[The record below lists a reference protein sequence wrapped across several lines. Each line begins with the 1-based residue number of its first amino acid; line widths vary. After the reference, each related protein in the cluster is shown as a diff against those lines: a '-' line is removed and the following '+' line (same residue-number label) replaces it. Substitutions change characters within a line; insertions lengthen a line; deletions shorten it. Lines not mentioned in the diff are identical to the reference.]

1 MQVTDALPITLGLG
15 FVLGMRHSLDADHLV
30 AVAAIAG
37 RERSIRSSYRVGL
50 FWGLGHSVALL
61 VASGFVLAL
70 RSAIPEGFSSTLE
83 TLVGVMLVA
92 LGTDLLVRIFRGRVR
107 KHVHE
112 SDPGSLRD
120 PKHHE
125 HEHFVPQSWGRP
137 FFVGLVHGLAGSGAL
152 TLLVLTTIV
161 SPWVGLFYVLLFGIG
176 TLAGMAAMS
185 TLLAL
190 PFALAAER
198 APALASAVQL
208 VAAIGSIGYGALY
221 AFQAMTS

>member
-37 RERSIRSSYRVGL
+37 RERSIRRSYRVGL
-50 FWGLGHSVALL
+50 FWGLGHSAALFL
-61 VASGFVLAL
+61 ASAFVLAV
-70 RSAIPEGFSSTLE
+70 RSRIPESFSSTLE
-83 TLVGVMLVA
+83 ALVGLMLVA
-92 LGTDLLVRIFRGRVR
+92 LGTDLLVRILRGRVR

-120 PKHHE
+120 PGHHE
-125 HEHFVPQSWGRP
+125 HEHFVPQPWGRP
-137 FFVGLVHGLAGSGAL
+137 FLVGLVHGLAGSGAL

-161 SPWVGLFYVLLFGIG
+161 SPWVGLFYVLLFGLG

-190 PFALAAER
+190 PFALAARR

-208 VAAIGSIGYGALY
+208 VAALGSIGYGALY
-221 AFQAMTS
+221 ALRAMGS